1 MNGGPV
7 AWRSHLQKSV
17 STSTTEAELYSLSDC
32 LKEIIFM
39 QRILAELGWAQPRIR
54 AGRAISNS
62 GTAVFEDN
70 KGCRDTT
77 QNNGYVSGRAKHI
90 DIRRNF
96 VQSHVALGVICVC
109 ECSTDDMVADL
120 LTKAVAK
127 DVHLKLRDRLM
138 GCPPRL

>member
-1 MNGGPV
+1 
-7 AWRSHLQKSV
+7 
-17 STSTTEAELYSLSDC
+17 
-32 LKEIIFM
+32 M

-62 GTAVFEDN
+62 GTALFEDN
-70 KGCRDTT
+70 KGC
-77 QNNGYVSGRAKHI
+77 
-90 DIRRNF
+90 RNF
-96 VQSHVALGVICVC
+96 VQSHVALGVMCVC